1 MKTKTLVE
9 KTSEPQ
15 LDKPG
20 AGLPFF
26 EWFVAQ
32 YLLVPILFLT
42 TSKEKAIQKFQ
53 SESAEIIRLA
63 ESLTPQQFTERRL
76 IKRLRGLE
84 DSSRYWSVAMTIEH
98 LVIVG
103 GSTRKIVKNLAKDIT
118 EMPPSSTAAVKPHE
132 DVDAAKVIEDFK
144 AMTDALVQTAKIT
157 NFTKF
162 PNAKFKHPWF
172 GPMTATQWLI
182 FSPMHQRLHRQ
193 QIEEIV
199 KLL

>member
-1 MKTKTLVE
+1 MKTSTIDE
-9 KTSEPQ
+9 KTSEPK

-26 EWFVAQ
+26 EWFVAKH
-32 YLLVPILFLT
+32 LLVPILFIT
-42 TSKEKAIQKFQ
+42 TSRQKAIQKFL
-53 SESAEIIRLA
+53 SESEQIVRLA
-63 ESLTPQQFTERRL
+63 ESLTSQQFAERRL

-103 GSTRKIVKNLAKDIT
+103 GGTRRIVKNLARGIT

-132 DVDAAKVIEDFK
+132 DVDAARVIEDFK
-144 AMTDALVQTAKIT
+144 AMTDALAQTAKVT
-157 NFTKF
+157 DFTKH
-162 PNAKFKHPWF
+162 PNAKFDHPWF
-172 GPMTATQWLI
+172 GPMTAAQWLI

-193 QIEEIV
+193 QIEEII